1 MPDAGRALKTGAA
14 HMLKWAL
21 FFFII
26 SIVAGAFGFTG
37 ISEASA
43 GIAKILFFIFVA
55 IFVVLLVL
63 GIMAGE
69 ALF

>member
-1 MPDAGRALKTGAA
+1 
-14 HMLKWAL
+14 MLKWAL

-26 SIVAGAFGFTG
+26 SIVAAAFGFTG
-37 ISEASA
+37 ISEATA
-43 GIAKILFFIFVA
+43 GIAKILFFIFIVVF
-55 IFVVLLVL
+55 IVLLVL

>member
-1 MPDAGRALKTGAA
+1 LTNDAAQLRRV

-26 SIVAGAFGFTG
+26 SIVAAAFGFTG

-43 GIAKILFFIFVA
+43 GIAKILFFIFVVVF
-55 IFVVLLVL
+55 IVLLVL